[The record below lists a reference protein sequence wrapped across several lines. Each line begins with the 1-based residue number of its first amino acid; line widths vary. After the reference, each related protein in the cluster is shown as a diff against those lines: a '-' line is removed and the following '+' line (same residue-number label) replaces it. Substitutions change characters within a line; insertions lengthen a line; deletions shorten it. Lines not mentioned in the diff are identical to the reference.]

1 MAQSL
6 SHKFGQIIGEL
17 MEMALE
23 PQLQGFAKQNA
34 LYLDK
39 KGSRTARR
47 GKKVIWTDEQNN
59 RHELDFV
66 LERNG
71 NLQKIGVPAA
81 FIETAWRRYPRHSR
95 NKAQEIQGA
104 IQPLANTY
112 KIHSPFIGVI
122 LAGEFTENSL
132 IQLASQ
138 GFGVLYF
145 PYQTIIQAFA
155 KHGID
160 AHFDDKT
167 PESDFKEKIDAWYAL
182 GSKAAL
188 ANTLL
193 QLNQT
198 KVDAFFALL
207 NVHVSRYITQVS
219 ILPLHGTEQ
228 QIEDIQDAIN
238 YLSAYAQR
246 LSTGDLYKIEI
257 TIKYNNGDK
266 IEASFR
272 DKNMALGFL
281 KTYL

>member
-17 MEMALE
+17 LEKALE
-23 PQLQGFAKQNA
+23 THLQKFAKQRG

-39 KGSRTARR
+39 KGLRVARN
-47 GKKVIWTDEQNN
+47 GKKVSWIDDKGNS
-59 RHELDFV
+59 HDLDFV

-71 NLQKIGVPAA
+71 SEKKLGIPVA
-81 FIETAWRRYPRHSR
+81 FIESAWRRYTRHSR

-104 IQPLANTY
+104 IQPLANKY
-112 KIHSPFIGVI
+112 KIHSPFIGVV

-132 IQLASQ
+132 IQLTSQ

-145 PYQTIIQAFA
+145 PYQTIIQVFV
-155 KHGID
+155 KYGID
-160 AHFDDKT
+160 AHFDDNT
-167 PESDFKEKIDAWYAL
+167 LELDFQKKIDAWYAL
-182 GSKAAL
+182 TKKSAL
-188 ANTLL
+188 AKTLL
-193 QLNQT
+193 QLNQS
-198 KVDAFFALL
+198 KVDEFFNLL
-207 NVHVSRYITQVS
+207 DVHISRYIDQVL
-219 ILPLHGTEQ
+219 ILPLYGTEQ
-228 QIEDIQDAIN
+228 KIDNIQDAIN

-246 LSTGDLYKIEI
+246 PSTGDLYKIEI